1 MQQEEITLS
10 DVIEK
15 AVIEKHGNRLYVDL
29 LGKGDGTKVV
39 IMSDDDKSDYDV
51 KEHAYLVWMERI

>member
-1 MQQEEITLS
+1 MQREEITLS

-15 AVIEKHGNRLYVDL
+15 AEIEKHGDRIYVDL

-39 IMSDDDKSDYDV
+39 IMSEEGKSDYDI